1 GGNTSVKIVEKNL
14 FGEDETVLYVKGS
27 GWDLDSIE
35 AEGFAP
41 VRLEPV
47 RRLATLEHLTDLQ
60 MADALRMN
68 TLRGSAPA
76 PSVEAILHAVLPYTY
91 VDHTHADAVISITNS
106 PDGERRIRE
115 IYGDDVVVV
124 PYVMPG
130 FRLARQVAL
139 QFPQEAHEGTIG
151 LILMQHGVFSFGDTA
166 RDSYERMIALV
177 DRAEQYLKRQGAWEI
192 VVDEVTDAPGR
203 IGVTLAELRQRVSR
217 VAGAPV
223 ILMQHDDPLSRA
235 FARRPDVAS
244 LSQRGPATPDH
255 IIRTKQKP
263 LVGRDVDA
271 FAEDYRAYFEAHKDM
286 VAGPLTML
294 DPAPRV
300 ILDPELGMVT
310 VGRTARDARIGADL
324 YAHTIEIIL
333 RAEALGGWQ
342 ALPPRDLFEMEYWD
356 LEQAKLRRQGRP
368 PSLTGEIAL
377 VTGAASG
384 IGKACVESL
393 LARGAAVAGL

>member
-1 GGNTSVKIVEKNL
+1 TCRFRAICEVCSSASWMRCSLRKQMDSLWNDEDAAKFSGPLGERVYSSRLLGRDPALVLHGGGNTSVKIVEKNL

-166 RDSYERMIALV
+166 RESYERMIAL
-177 DRAEQYLKRQGAWEI
+177 
-192 VVDEVTDAPGR
+192 
-203 IGVTLAELRQRVSR
+203 
-217 VAGAPV
+217 
-223 ILMQHDDPLSRA
+223 
-235 FARRPDVAS
+235 
-244 LSQRGPATPDH
+244 
-255 IIRTKQKP
+255 
-263 LVGRDVDA
+263 
-271 FAEDYRAYFEAHKDM
+271 
-286 VAGPLTML
+286 
-294 DPAPRV
+294 
-300 ILDPELGMVT
+300 
-310 VGRTARDARIGADL
+310 
-324 YAHTIEIIL
+324 
-333 RAEALGGWQ
+333 
-342 ALPPRDLFEMEYWD
+342 
-356 LEQAKLRRQGRP
+356 
-368 PSLTGEIAL
+368 
-377 VTGAASG
+377 
-384 IGKACVESL
+384 
-393 LARGAAVAGL
+393 